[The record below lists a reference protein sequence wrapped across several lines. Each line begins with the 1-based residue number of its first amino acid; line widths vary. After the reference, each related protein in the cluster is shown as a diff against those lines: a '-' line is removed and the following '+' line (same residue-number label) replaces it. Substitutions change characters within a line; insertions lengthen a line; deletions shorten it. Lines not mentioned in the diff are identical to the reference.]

1 MKKVLISGK
10 GRVEKINL
18 VDILKIDAAEKQLQS
33 IESKTSNE
41 QFRMKAVEQIK
52 SQTNKNAFDIEQERS
67 F

>member
-18 VDILKIDAAEKQLQS
+18 VDILKIDAAEKQSQS
-33 IESKTSNE
+33 IVPKTPKE

>member
-33 IESKTSNE
+33 IEPKASNE

-52 SQTNKNAFDIEQERS
+52 SQTSKNAFDIEQERS
-67 F
+67 I

>member
-10 GRVEKINL
+10 GRVEKVNL
-18 VDILKIDAAEKQLQS
+18 LDILNIDSAEKQSQS
-33 IESKTSNE
+33 IVPRTPNE

-52 SQTNKNAFDIEQERS
+52 SQTSKNVLDLEQERS

>member
-18 VDILKIDAAEKQLQS
+18 VDILKIDAAEKQPQS